1 MVSVMIIKKRIEYIN
16 RYREIAR
23 QFSLSGLGFIVEEL
37 GLDEF
42 LSIPKRVLLR
52 QSKNE
57 HVEKSRGER
66 IRIFLERMGPTFIKL
81 GQIAS
86 TRPDIVP
93 HDIVKELEKLQSSVP
108 PFEFEAVKK
117 IVNDSLGAPIDDLFS
132 EFDEK
137 PLGSASTGQVHK
149 AKTVEGDIVAVKV
162 QRPSIER
169 IVRND
174 LEILHHLATL
184 AEHRLEWARKYHVVE
199 MIEEFS
205 LSIIDELDYTIEASN
220 AEKIGKQFT
229 EDETV
234 KVPEIKR
241 DLSTKEIL
249 VMEYVD
255 GIAINHLE
263 ELDNAGYDRTLL
275 AERLANAMFHQIFV
289 EGFFHGDPHPGNVS
303 VLKNNTIIFMDF
315 GMVGRLTS
323 EMKGHF
329 ASLLISMMKQ
339 DASGV
344 VKAII
349 KMGVVPDDVN
359 MASLNRET
367 EKVRDKYYDVELS
380 QLNFGEA
387 VQDVFK
393 IANKHRIGLPQDFTI
408 LAKALIT
415 LESLVSQLDPEF
427 SIIDVAEP
435 FGHILMKEK
444 YNPKNMVNRYWSDL
458 LELGDDLSDVRT
470 NLKDFSKGLKHQK
483 LPVDMEVK
491 GADDLFKKM
500 DRVGNRLSFSIVL
513 LSFSIIMVGLI
524 VGAAIAGQTTVI
536 WSIPAIEI
544 GFVLAVFLFLG
555 LIYSIFRSGRF

>member
-1 MVSVMIIKKRIEYIN
+1 MIIKKRIEYIN

-52 QSKNE
+52 QSENE

-93 HDIVKELEKLQSSVP
+93 EDIVKELEVLQSGVP
-108 PFEFEAVKK
+108 PFKYEDVEK
-117 IVNDSLGAPIDDLFS
+117 IIHESLGAPIEDLFS
-132 EFDEK
+132 EFNQI
-137 PLGSASTGQVHK
+137 PLGSASMGQVHK
-149 AKTVEGDIVAVKV
+149 AVTIEGDTVAVKV
-162 QRPSIER
+162 QRPNIER
-169 IVRND
+169 TVRND
-174 LEILHHLATL
+174 LDILHNLATL
-184 AEHRLEWARKYHVVE
+184 AEHRLDWAKQYNVVN

-205 LSIIDELDYTIEASN
+205 VSIIEELDYTIEARN
-220 AEKIGKQFT
+220 AEKIAKQFT

-234 KVPEIKR
+234 KIMGIMRE
-241 DLSTKEIL
+241 LSTKNIL
-249 VMEYVD
+249 VMEYID
-255 GIAINHLE
+255 GIPINHLNA
-263 ELDNAGYDRTLL
+263 LDEAGYDRTIL

-303 VLKNNTIIFMDF
+303 VLPNETIVFMDF
-315 GMVGRLTS
+315 GMVGRLTA
-323 EMKGHF
+323 EIKGHF
-329 ASLLISMMKQ
+329 ASLLIAMMKQ
-339 DASGV
+339 NAPGV
-344 VKAII
+344 VKAIT
-349 KMGVVPDDVN
+349 KMGVVPDDVD
-359 MASLNRET
+359 MTSLNREA
-367 EKVRDKYYDVELS
+367 ERVRDKYYDVELS
-380 QLNFGEA
+380 KLNFGEA

-393 IANKHRIGLPQDFTI
+393 IANEHRIGLPQDITI

-415 LESLVSQLDPEF
+415 LESLVSHLDPEF
-427 SIIDVAEP
+427 SIVDVAEP
-435 FGHILMKEK
+435 FGHILMREK
-444 YNPKNMVNRYWSDL
+444 YSPKNIAGRYWSDIV
-458 LELGDDLSDVRT
+458 ELGDDLSDVRT

-483 LPVDMEVK
+483 LPVDMEIK
-491 GADDLFKKM
+491 GINEFFRKM

-555 LIYSIFRSGRF
+555 LLLSIFRSGRF